1 MKRPPLYVE
10 IRIRCPLEALW
21 GATQQPE
28 LHQQWDLRFTEITY
42 LPRPDAAAPQQFVY
56 ATRIGFGLGVA
67 GRGES
72 LGTKEKNG
80 ERTSVLKFWSDEWVS
95 LIREGAGY
103 WKYVPAADG
112 SIRFFTKYD
121 YQTRFGTLG
130 AWVDKLAFR
139 PLIGWATA
147 WSFDCLRLWL
157 ETGQRPATSRRLA
170 LTDWLVRATLGA
182 VWVYQGVVPKLLHP
196 NTGELSILQGAGFSA
211 GAARQVA
218 AGVGVA
224 EILFGLLFWL
234 LPARR
239 LRPVYWLHLLG
250 LLGLGAGALFSQ
262 PAVFVAPFNPLTL
275 NAALMALAGVRL
287 LLPDDLL
294 PSAARCLRQPPA
306 ASAAPPRSD
315 IPAQESPAPAHRSWL
330 PETSLS

>member
-1 MKRPPLYVE
+1 MKNPPIYVE
-10 IRIRCPLEALW
+10 ARICCPLEALW
-21 GATQQPE
+21 AHTQQPE
-28 LHQQWDLRFTEITY
+28 LHQQWDVRFTEITY
-42 LPRPDAAAPQQFVY
+42 LPRPAAEAPQQFLY

-95 LIREGAGY
+95 LIREGAGF
-103 WKYVPAADG
+103 WKYVPSAG
-112 SIRFFTKYD
+112 GLRFFTKYD
-121 YQTRFGTLG
+121 YQTRFGLG
-130 AWVDKLAFR
+130 GRWLDRLAFR

-157 ETGQRPATSRRLA
+157 ETGQRPAVSRRLA
-170 LTDWLVRATLGA
+170 LADWLTRATLGA
-182 VWVYQGVVPKLLHP
+182 VWIYQGVVPKLLYP
-196 NTGELSILQGAGFSA
+196 NTGELRILQGAGFSA
-211 GAARQVA
+211 AAAHRVA
-218 AGVGVA
+218 AAVGVG

-250 LLGLGAGALFSQ
+250 LLVLGGGALFSQ

-275 NAALMALAGVRL
+275 NLALMAMAAGRL
-287 LLPDDLL
+287 LLPDEWL

-306 ASAAPPRSD
+306 P
-315 IPAQESPAPAHRSWL
+315 IPAPAVASSAL
-330 PETSLS
+330 PASQAA

>member
-1 MKRPPLYVE
+1 MKNPPLYVE
-10 IRIRCPLEALW
+10 ARIRCPLEALW
-21 GATQQPE
+21 QHTQQPE

-42 LPRPDAAAPQQFVY
+42 LPRPEETAPQQFLY

-72 LGTKEKNG
+72 LGTRDKNG

-95 LIREGAGY
+95 LIREGAGF
-103 WKYVPAADG
+103 WKYVPTDDG
-112 SIRFFTKYD
+112 LRFFTKYD
-121 YQTRFGTLG
+121 YQTRFGGVGQWL
-130 AWVDKLAFR
+130 DRLAFR

-157 ETGQRPATSRRLA
+157 ETGQRPALSRRLSLA
-170 LTDWLVRATLGA
+170 DWLTRATLGT
-182 VWVYQGVVPKLLHP
+182 VWVYQGVVPKLLFP
-196 NTGELSILQGAGFSA
+196 DTGELRILQGAGFSA
-211 GAARQVA
+211 ATAHRVA
-218 AGVGVA
+218 AGVGVG

-239 LRPVYWLHLLG
+239 LRPVYWLHLWG

-275 NAALMALAGVRL
+275 NVALMALAAVRL
-287 LLPDDLL
+287 LIPEEVL
-294 PSAARCLRQPPA
+294 PSAARCLRRPPLA
-306 ASAAPPRSD
+306 ERVGTLPRH
-315 IPAQESPAPAHRSWL
+315 PAPQVA
-330 PETSLS
+330 